1 LPENLIMAETFAPL
15 SEPVVK
21 ALEARGYRVDN
32 TGWSGDIEAIQIID
46 GKPIVASDPRGWGVS
61 LTIP

>member
-1 LPENLIMAETFAPL
+1 
-15 SEPVVK
+15 VVK